1 MSGSLNRGQPGLQS
15 KFQDSQGKKKKKRRR
30 KNRGGEEEEGR
41 GGEEKRR
48 EEKEK
53 RREEEEEERFIYL
66 DREFRGLDPS
76 RQKTGLER
84 KHGAPVSHDSTQ
96 EEAGSRTL
104 LSDVPL
110 QLGPST

>member
-1 MSGSLNRGQPGLQS
+1 MVKLYKGGAWLVN
-15 KFQDSQGKKKKKRRR
+15 
-30 KNRGGEEEEGR
+30 GEELIADSHEAAAEV
-41 GGEEKRR
+41 
-48 EEKEK
+48 
-53 RREEEEEERFIYL
+53 
-66 DREFRGLDPS
+66 